1 MDFLTQQEVSGI
13 RQDIRHGEA
22 KQFAE
27 KNEFERKLL
36 GELGEEMEKE
46 LENPDTK
53 RNKEFAKK
61 YILPYL
67 VGIEGISKIN
77 SQSIQTR
84 IENLYEDIFPLKPD
98 GLQDNKVDFA
108 LNEVTTKSTT
118 TEFENACRQ
127 AFDDMKQAISYGIS
141 EVIRLHGLIYAKSL
155 LNIVS

>member
-61 YILPYL
+61 YTKKKKRR
-67 VGIEGISKIN
+67 VWK
-77 SQSIQTR
+77 
-84 IENLYEDIFPLKPD
+84 ENLMRIFGGQKKEA
-98 GLQDNKVDFA
+98 N
-108 LNEVTTKSTT
+108 
-118 TEFENACRQ
+118 
-127 AFDDMKQAISYGIS
+127 
-141 EVIRLHGLIYAKSL
+141 
-155 LNIVS
+155 

>member
-53 RNKEFAKK
+53 RNKQFAKK
-61 YILPYL
+61 YTKKKKRR
-67 VGIEGISKIN
+67 VWK
-77 SQSIQTR
+77 
-84 IENLYEDIFPLKPD
+84 ENLMRIFGGQKKEAD
-98 GLQDNKVDFA
+98 
-108 LNEVTTKSTT
+108 
-118 TEFENACRQ
+118 
-127 AFDDMKQAISYGIS
+127 
-141 EVIRLHGLIYAKSL
+141 
-155 LNIVS
+155 

>member
-1 MDFLTQQEVSGI
+1 MDFLMQQEVSGI

-61 YILPYL
+61 YTKKKKRR
-67 VGIEGISKIN
+67 VWK
-77 SQSIQTR
+77 
-84 IENLYEDIFPLKPD
+84 ENLMRIFGGQKKEA
-98 GLQDNKVDFA
+98 N
-108 LNEVTTKSTT
+108 
-118 TEFENACRQ
+118 
-127 AFDDMKQAISYGIS
+127 
-141 EVIRLHGLIYAKSL
+141 
-155 LNIVS
+155 